1 MRRLGRATG
10 ALAAAGALGAV
21 WALGIEPHLFRVRR
35 HRLPILP
42 AGAAPVRVLHLSDLH
57 LVPWQRHKMRW
68 VRGLAALEPDL
79 VVNTGD
85 NLSAP
90 IVPAVVDT
98 YGALLDV
105 PGVFVLGSN
114 DFFAPQAKNPARY
127 LTGPS
132 EFEEE
137 RPPQPLPTRELV
149 EAFTARNWQLLDNRD
164 AELTVNGVR
173 FSFSGLGDAHM
184 DRDRITADHPAFD
197 PAAAVRLGVTHAP
210 YLRTL
215 DAFAR
220 AGADLVLAG
229 HTHGGQLRIPF
240 WGAPVTNCDL
250 DRTRA
255 RGVFEHRGAMV
266 HVSAGLGFSP
276 FAPAR
281 FSCPPE
287 VSLLELVPRTD

>member
-1 MRRLGRATG
+1 MG
-10 ALAAAGALGAV
+10 V
-21 WALGIEPHLFRVRR
+21 EPHLFRIRR
-35 HRLPILP
+35 HRLAVLP
-42 AGAAPVRVLHLSDLH
+42 AGSVPLRVLHLSDLH
-57 LVPWQRHKMRW
+57 LAPWQRHKMRW

-98 YGALLDV
+98 YGELLDV

-127 LTGPS
+127 LLGPS
-132 EFEEE
+132 EIEDEQ
-137 RPPQPLPTRELV
+137 PPQPLPTRELV
-149 EAFTARNWQLLDNRD
+149 EALSSRGWSLLDNRN
-164 AELTVNGVR
+164 AALTVNGVR
-173 FSFSGLGDAHM
+173 LSLSGLGDAHM
-184 DRDRITADHPAFD
+184 DRDGITADHPAFD
-197 PAAAVRLGVTHAP
+197 PAADLRIGVTHAP

-220 AGADLVLAG
+220 AGADLVCAG

-255 RGVFEHRGAMV
+255 RGVFDHLGVPV

-281 FSCPPE
+281 FACPPE
-287 VSLLELVPRTD
+287 VTLLELVPRTA